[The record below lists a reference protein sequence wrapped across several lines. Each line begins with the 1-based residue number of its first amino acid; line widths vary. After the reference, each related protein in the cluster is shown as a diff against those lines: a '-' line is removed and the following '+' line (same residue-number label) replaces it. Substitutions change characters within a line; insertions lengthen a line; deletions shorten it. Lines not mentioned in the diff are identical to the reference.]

1 MNHEVQ
7 KDIELLYLK
16 TEKLIKRKIHNAL
29 LNDYLGEII
38 NEKLK
43 ERMRRDV
50 DYYTRSLPTTYIHNH
65 FMSLIDDIRI

>member
-1 MNHEVQ
+1 MNNEL
-7 KDIELLYLK
+7 KDELRKLQLK
-16 TEKLIKRKIHNAL
+16 TEELIKRKIHNAL
-29 LNDYLGEII
+29 VNDYLGEII